1 MVKILCPEERI
12 QPYLASYLQMYLFVA
27 PISLLAVALKLFVS
41 VDGNLALVTKAATTE
56 GVLNVMFDV
65 LLVKGLGFGIE
76 GSALATG
83 IGQLGTVC
91 MMIWSIRSSRCRMG
105 FEFHIPGWTRLLINN
120 MKEGLPIMFGNL
132 TLAAAVRNQLYR
144 DGCLSPFLSAQLN
157 FYRTPIILF
166 KYCQFYYFF
175 FARFEKKEYFCAL

>member
-41 VDGNLALVTKAATTE
+41 VDGNPALVTKAATTE
-56 GVLNVMFDV
+56 GVLNVMFDM

-83 IGQLGTVC
+83 IGQLATVC

-132 TLAAAVRNQLYR
+132 ILAAAALGINYIVMDACPLFCR
-144 DGCLSPFLSAQLN
+144 LSSIFIGHQ
-157 FYRTPIILF
+157 
-166 KYCQFYYFF
+166 
-175 FARFEKKEYFCAL
+175 